1 MRVNRTTAAV
11 LALFIAASAACVR
24 PPSDVRLGSSK
35 RAAELRQ
42 TQNPGAGEQRERAP
56 EGMGATTAADV
67 LTNYHENQR
76 VEAQERRQD
85 RQRDRGISEIGRGN

>member
-1 MRVNRTTAAV
+1 MKLSRSTAAM
-11 LALFIAASAACVR
+11 LALVIAASAACVK
-24 PPSDVRLGSSK
+24 PPSDVRMGSSK

-42 TQNPGAGEQRERAP
+42 TQNPDAAEQRSKGP
-56 EGMGATTAADV
+56 EGTGATTAADI